1 MFHNAIRDFHADV
14 TKRMYFMSQDSID
27 NSLYENCFFQS
38 SLLCLTDEIICK
50 ICILLKCYLYIT
62 GYPYLVFLAS
72 GCYFF
77 YIYTRFTLNNQ
88 WNMQFKILHS
98 EYKVPG
104 VISLCTYVISCN
116 LNVYTYL
123 ETMIIKY

>member
-1 MFHNAIRDFHADV
+1 MHTIE
-14 TKRMYFMSQDSID
+14 ML
-27 NSLYENCFFQS
+27 SLYNRL
-38 SLLCLTDEIICK
+38 SLFSFSCLG
-50 ICILLKCYLYIT
+50 LL
-62 GYPYLVFLAS
+62 
-72 GCYFF
+72 FF
-77 YIYTRFTLNNQ
+77 YTYTRFTLNNQ

>member
-1 MFHNAIRDFHADV
+1 
-14 TKRMYFMSQDSID
+14 MYTIEML
-27 NSLYENCFFQS
+27 SLYNRLSVFTFSCLG
-38 SLLCLTDEIICK
+38 LLFV
-50 ICILLKCYLYIT
+50 Y
-62 GYPYLVFLAS
+62 V
-72 GCYFF
+72 
-77 YIYTRFTLNNQ
+77 YTKFTLNNQ

>member
-1 MFHNAIRDFHADV
+1 
-14 TKRMYFMSQDSID
+14 MYTIEML
-27 NSLYENCFFQS
+27 SLYNRLSVFSFACLG
-38 SLLCLTDEIICK
+38 LL
-50 ICILLKCYLYIT
+50 
-62 GYPYLVFLAS
+62 FL
-72 GCYFF
+72 

-88 WNMQFKILHS
+88 WNIQFKILHS